1 MEKHGST
8 VSSVGRPLMTSS
20 PVLLLSIKPV
30 FAAAIYAGNKIYE
43 FRRAVPRRAIPGPA
57 LIYETMPVGRVT
69 GWTHITEAI
78 PMVPNEAGELANPQD
93 PFAGG
98 YVYYLTGARS
108 PCALALGFVSRFSA
122 PITLSAL
129 SPRPLRPPRS
139 FCYLDRKW
147 LSGRLPPE
155 FYHSSVVH
163 SATGPNGSSD
173 AR

>member
-1 MEKHGST
+1 
-8 VSSVGRPLMTSS
+8 MTSS

-122 PITLSAL
+122 RSHC
-129 SPRPLRPPRS
+129 PLCRLGP
-139 FCYLDRKW
+139 
-147 LSGRLPPE
+147 SGHRDPFVISIE
-155 FYHSSVVH
+155 
-163 SATGPNGSSD
+163 NGSAADSPLNFIIP
-173 AR
+173 A